1 MVAYLC
7 VGNLCVTGCNDR
19 QPCPTGRTCCDG
31 ACVETDSNRAHCGG
45 CGMQCA
51 LAGAS
56 PGCNN
61 GHCVVSTC
69 NDGLGDCD
77 LDPTN
82 GCEVDVRATVAHCGG
97 CGMACAPR
105 ANAAPTCDARRCV
118 YACATGFADCDG
130 DASNGCEVDT
140 RASVAHC
147 GACRARCEAPN
158 GVAACAAGACAVA
171 SCTAGFADCNGSAVD
186 GCEVDTRTTVA
197 HCGGCGRPC
206 AARTGSLA
214 ACVGGSC
221 AYACVTGSGDCNG
234 LRDDGCE
241 VDLATSELHCGA
253 CGRSCVT
260 AGVATARCA
269 DARCQIVACATGFAD
284 CDGDASNGCETDTR
298 ASNAHC
304 GACRMACAA
313 GTACSAGACRST
325 CAAGETF
332 CAGRCVD
339 TRAAPADCGSC
350 GNVCPDRPSS
360 SPACAAGACSIRCDV
375 GFASCDGSEANGC
388 EVDTRATA
396 VHCGGCAMPCPARAG
411 ATATCANGVCGYA
424 CASGLADCDANGANG
439 CEVDTRADSSNCGAC
454 GTRCVLAG
462 TTSVRCSAGACQV
475 ETCAA
480 NRGDCD
486 RVASN
491 GCESDLLA
499 DASNCGACGVAC
511 GAGRACQAGV
521 CTGFPST
528 GADGVFDPAS
538 NVVLPSGVYNYRSI
552 RVRAGV
558 TVTTSGDGAL
568 DLRSQGDI
576 DIAGTIDLSGGRG
589 GDGTLCN
596 GAASGGGATGNPT
609 AGISNDLRPD
619 NAGSPGGTGGRGTA
633 GADGQSATM
642 ACLGTGGANGG
653 GGGGGWPPS
662 PLPGC
667 GSGGGG
673 GVAGGGGGGGGM
685 CCSPSS
691 YGGRALHAGGN
702 GGGANGGAGGVPSAA
717 GGGGSGGGA
726 PYDGAVGSPAGCGG
740 DGEGGGGGGSIG
752 VAAANDLA
760 MTSTFG
766 PGSGGG
772 GGGGGHGMGGGGG
785 GGALRLATTTTL
797 SVSGRLLANGGRGGD
812 GTASCCGAGGGGGSG
827 GAIMLVAPTLRVVA
841 GAVVSAL
848 GGGGGVQSAPYGG
861 AGGAGGLGRI
871 AIQSRA
877 AACTLAGSFNPALVD
892 GCNPTPGAGTRGRV
906 HVTATP

>member
-1 MVAYLC
+1 MTHAARSVALLVTLLVAACEGSPVVGGSVDASDDLSRADVTADAHAPPDVMKAPDVAVDAEPPRCASNADCPGRACDTAAGRCVECVTSDDACPADRHCDGATHTCVPGCRADEGCRATSADGGTAGPAQRCDPARHECVACVTDGHCPPGNLC

-360 SPACAAGACSIRCDV
+360 SPAC
-375 GFASCDGSEANGC
+375 
-388 EVDTRATA
+388 
-396 VHCGGCAMPCPARAG
+396 
-411 ATATCANGVCGYA
+411 
-424 CASGLADCDANGANG
+424 
-439 CEVDTRADSSNCGAC
+439 
-454 GTRCVLAG
+454 
-462 TTSVRCSAGACQV
+462 
-475 ETCAA
+475 
-480 NRGDCD
+480 
-486 RVASN
+486 
-491 GCESDLLA
+491 
-499 DASNCGACGVAC
+499 
-511 GAGRACQAGV
+511 
-521 CTGFPST
+521 ST
-528 GADGVFDPAS
+528 
-538 NVVLPSGVYNYRSI
+538 
-552 RVRAGV
+552 
-558 TVTTSGDGAL
+558 
-568 DLRSQGDI
+568 
-576 DIAGTIDLSGGRG
+576 
-589 GDGTLCN
+589 
-596 GAASGGGATGNPT
+596 
-609 AGISNDLRPD
+609 
-619 NAGSPGGTGGRGTA
+619 
-633 GADGQSATM
+633 
-642 ACLGTGGANGG
+642 
-653 GGGGGWPPS
+653 
-662 PLPGC
+662 
-667 GSGGGG
+667 
-673 GVAGGGGGGGGM
+673 
-685 CCSPSS
+685 
-691 YGGRALHAGGN
+691 
-702 GGGANGGAGGVPSAA
+702 
-717 GGGGSGGGA
+717 
-726 PYDGAVGSPAGCGG
+726 
-740 DGEGGGGGGSIG
+740 
-752 VAAANDLA
+752 
-760 MTSTFG
+760 
-766 PGSGGG
+766 
-772 GGGGGHGMGGGGG
+772 
-785 GGALRLATTTTL
+785 
-797 SVSGRLLANGGRGGD
+797 
-812 GTASCCGAGGGGGSG
+812 
-827 GAIMLVAPTLRVVA
+827 
-841 GAVVSAL
+841 
-848 GGGGGVQSAPYGG
+848 
-861 AGGAGGLGRI
+861 
-871 AIQSRA
+871 
-877 AACTLAGSFNPALVD
+877 
-892 GCNPTPGAGTRGRV
+892 
-906 HVTATP
+906 